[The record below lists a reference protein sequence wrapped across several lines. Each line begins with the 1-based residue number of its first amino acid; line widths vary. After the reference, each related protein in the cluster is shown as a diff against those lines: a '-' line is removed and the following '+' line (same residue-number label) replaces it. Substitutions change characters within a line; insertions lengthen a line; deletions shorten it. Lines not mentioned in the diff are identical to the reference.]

1 VRTVLAWLTLATL
14 LTAVDAVAQEPVP
27 PLEPVPPTVEVVE
40 VVEDAEKE
48 YHFRIGFSGF
58 GAFDRCG
65 CDHAVLKPG
74 AAVVLPHFDAIFK
87 YGLGIRLGF
96 VVHYHQGA
104 HGSYGNQIA
113 GVDVTYFAERDD
125 PGSVTTQRVPAYVFS
140 YGMTINFKYEVTV
153 AEEDPAYRL
162 FKWVQPYFGTGVGLI
177 WTRTHTDLPDTM
189 AILIENEAYRGVN
202 PVADMDPW
210 STQFGPAFNLFGGFH
225 FNVAPKFR
233 INYEMG
239 FFLVD
244 VPSDGTGAKPDPDG
258 GLDGDP
264 AYLTYS
270 TDGHYAHHEPYKI
283 EEFVLGGGFEWLF

>member
-1 VRTVLAWLTLATL
+1 MRIVLLIVILATL
-14 LTAVDAVAQEPVP
+14 LFSVTATAQEEPAP
-27 PLEPVPPTVEVVE
+27 PAPPMVEEPPA
-40 VVEDAEKE
+40 EDEQ
-48 YHFRIGFSGF
+48 HFRIGFNGY

-87 YGLGIRLGF
+87 YGLGLRLGF

-113 GVDVTYFAERDD
+113 GVDVTYFAERED

-153 AEEDPAYRL
+153 AKHDPAYRF
-162 FKWVQPYFGTGVGLI
+162 FKWVQPYFGTGVGLT

-202 PVADMDPW
+202 PVADYDPW

-225 FNVAPKFR
+225 FNVDPKFR
-233 INYEMG
+233 INFEMG
-239 FFLVD
+239 FYLVD
-244 VPSDGTGAKPDPDG
+244 VPSDGTGIKPEPDSG
-258 GLDGDP
+258 IDGDP
-264 AYLTYS
+264 AYLNYS

-283 EEFVLGGGFEWLF
+283 EEFLLGGGFEWLF